1 MRHDKDC
8 TSATTSSPARTYTA
22 WSLDCKMMSAQLAFA
37 AGMALPCRARAFVGD
52 PLCAPAIPRVTS
64 RAVRAARWRA
74 NYLDALASPTDR
86 TLAKPGRPLV
96 PVLMGSAADLPFC
109 RKIVAALDALGIEST
124 MRIASA
130 HKVPA
135 TLLALLERWEESDR
149 PVVYIAVA
157 GRSNALS
164 GVLDC
169 AVQSPVVSCPPP
181 SDAFGGADL
190 FSSIRMPS
198 GVAPALVLEP
208 ANAALMAAKIFA
220 LSDSTIR
227 TAVATLQ
234 RRNRDTL
241 AEADAKEVAANGGEV
256 F

>member
-1 MRHDKDC
+1 M
-8 TSATTSSPARTYTA
+8 
-22 WSLDCKMMSAQLAFA
+22 
-37 AGMALPCRARAFVGD
+37 
-52 PLCAPAIPRVTS
+52 
-64 RAVRAARWRA
+64 
-74 NYLDALASPTDR
+74 
-86 TLAKPGRPLV
+86 
-96 PVLMGSAADLPFC
+96 MGSGADLPFC

-130 HKVPA
+130 HKVPE
-135 TLLALLERWEESDR
+135 TLLALLKRWEESDR
-149 PVVYIAVA
+149 PVVYVAVA

-220 LSDSTIR
+220 LSDQNVR
-227 TAVATLQ
+227 AAVAALQ

-241 AEADAKEVAANGGEV
+241 AAADAKEVAANGGEV